1 MATACQSVQICT
13 LYVHYSVPDL
23 RIEWDAAKARANVH
37 KHGITF
43 EEAETAFSDDF
54 AIVVSDPDHSSSHE
68 ERLLLIGLSAAL
80 HVLVVVHCERDGG
93 NVIRLLSARRAT
105 RTERAQYGARWKQ

>member
-1 MATACQSVQICT
+1 M
-13 LYVHYSVPDL
+13 

-54 AIVVSDPDHSSSHE
+54 AIVVPDPEHSSSHE

-93 NVIRLLSARRAT
+93 NVIRLISARRAT